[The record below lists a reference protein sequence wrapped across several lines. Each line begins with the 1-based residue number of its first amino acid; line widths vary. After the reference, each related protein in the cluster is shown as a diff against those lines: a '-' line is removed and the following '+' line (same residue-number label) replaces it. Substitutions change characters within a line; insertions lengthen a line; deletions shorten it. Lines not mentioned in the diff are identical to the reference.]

1 MLWDVD
7 VKNQNRNQNQNQ
19 LIPQHRVVVIKLT
32 DLMVL

>member
-7 VKNQNRNQNQNQ
+7 VKNRNQNQNQ

-32 DLMVL
+32 D

>member
-7 VKNQNRNQNQNQ
+7 VKNRNRNQNQNQ

-32 DLMVL
+32 D